1 MSGNQFAANNY
12 LATPVEH
19 WSVIFGVVMT
29 AASTPLQLTGQPI
42 IHQGFLATGA
52 LLLVLP
58 ALYRLAVQN
67 FHAVHIAVMLG
78 VLMMIEALNLIHLQE
93 PLELKPLIQRIV
105 CYAFCFS
112 GFIYSQESAGTTRDL
127 PLIVHGILAAMI
139 GGVAFYWLNAASTS
153 AGVRFTGDTEQL
165 TPVGVGYCFG
175 VLASVSST
183 MMLSERAWIARGVH
197 ALIYCACLMA
207 ILSTGSRGSF
217 GFALLVFIGGL
228 LAGIRSTSDL
238 LRYVAALL
246 VFATLCTVAVLFSD
260 YARSQFEF
268 LLSRFSFVSSG
279 RADLSLILRQ
289 EIRSSYLN
297 NIDSWIFTGY
307 HGYAFQYPHNVFF
320 ECVLR
325 FGLAGLVPI
334 TAVLYAVYKAVAS
347 FRCLKHESLPL
358 LISLL
363 GVFTLLVMQVNL
375 MLEHGRFLWLFVGY
389 WACRHPSAK
398 TRTLQL
404 RHDSQTVQHA
414 F

>member
-1 MSGNQFAANNY
+1 MSGNQLAADNY
-12 LATPVEH
+12 VATPVEH

-42 IHQGFLATGA
+42 IHQGFLTAGA
-52 LLLVLP
+52 LLIVLP

-67 FHAVHIAVMLG
+67 FRALHVTVILA
-78 VLMMIEALNLIHLQE
+78 VLMMIEAINLIHLKE

-112 GFIYSQESAGTTRDL
+112 GFVYSQESAGTNRDA
-127 PLIVHGILAAMI
+127 PLIVQGLLAAMI
-139 GGVAFYWLNAASTS
+139 GGVAFYWLNAASAS
-153 AGVRFTGDTEQL
+153 AGERFTGDSEQL

-175 VLASVSST
+175 VLACVSST
-183 MMLSERAWIARGVH
+183 MMLSQRAMVARGIH
-197 ALIYCACLMA
+197 AMIYCACLMA

-217 GFALLVFIGGL
+217 GFVLLVFIGGL
-228 LAGIRSTSDL
+228 LAEIRNTSDL
-238 LRYVAALL
+238 LRYVAALP
-246 VFATLCTVAVLFSD
+246 VFATICTVTVLFSD

-297 NIDSWIFTGY
+297 HIDSWIFTGY
-307 HGYAFQYPHNVFF
+307 HGYEFQYPHNVFF
-320 ECVLR
+320 ECLLR
-325 FGLAGLVPI
+325 FGIAGLVLI
-334 TAVLYAVYKAVAS
+334 TTVLYAVYKAVAN
-347 FRCLKHESLPL
+347 FRCLRHESLPL

-389 WACRHPSAK
+389 WACRTSSAR

-404 RHDSQTVQHA
+404 RRDSQVVQQA
-414 F
+414 I